1 MAAETQTDA
10 RSGAFHIL
18 LVALATVFAALAIAP
33 DTELGRSLTSLLLT
47 LSLGASLWAAS
58 RSPRLL
64 AAGIVLATASSV
76 GWFGSLLGL
85 PEGIGLLGPALSSAY
100 FLAAAAVLSQRVFRT
115 RVVTEDTLVGS
126 ICIYL
131 LLGLAFA
138 CAYLFLDQLDPGAF
152 ELRET
157 GGRALA
163 DFTYLS
169 LVTMTTLGYGDMT
182 PVGGPARALAV
193 LQSST
198 GVLYS
203 AIAVARLVAVY
214 TIGGEL
220 PEAEPRQ
227 PWHRQRLRNLLIALS
242 LLVLLPITF
251 GDLGGSWLRQGLA
264 AALLLAALYGLGAGR
279 LAKLAAVPVGIA
291 LALRTWSGDEGGG
304 APAIIAYGIEVCVFA
319 AGIAVIARQAILQS
333 EVNLE
338 VLFGAGCLYVL
349 LGIWGASTYALVSEL
364 GPGALSPPAY
374 SQGQL
379 LYLSFMTLTT
389 TGFGDILPTNRLAEL
404 VSGFIA
410 CLGIFYP
417 AILVARLVSLSSQSA
432 GQSDSQ

>member
-1 MAAETQTDA
+1 MRPDALTDA
-10 RSGAFHIL
+10 RSAAFHIL
-18 LVALATVFAALAIAP
+18 LVALAAVYAALAIAP
-33 DTELGRSLTSLLLT
+33 DSELGRSLTSALIS
-47 LSLGASLWAAS
+47 LSLGAALWAAS

-64 AAGIVLATASSV
+64 AAGVILATASSV

-85 PEGIGLLGPALSSAY
+85 PEGIGLLGPALTSAY
-100 FLAAAAVLSQRVFRT
+100 LLAAAAVLSQRVFRA

-152 ELRET
+152 ALRET
-157 GGRALA
+157 GDRALA

-169 LVTMTTLGYGDMT
+169 LVTMTTLGYGDIT
-182 PVGGPARALAV
+182 PLSGPARALAV
-193 LQSST
+193 LQSCT

-203 AIAVARLVAVY
+203 AIAVARLVAVHA
-214 TIGGEL
+214 TRGER

-227 PWHRQRLRNLLIALS
+227 PWHLQRLRNLLVALS
-242 LLVLLPITF
+242 LLVLIPIAF
-251 GDLGGSWLRQGLA
+251 GDLAGSWLREGLA
-264 AALLLAALYGLGAGR
+264 AALLVAALYGLGAGT
-279 LAKLAAVPVGIA
+279 LAKISAVPVAVA
-291 LALRTWSGDEGGG
+291 LGLRAWAGEGGVG
-304 APAIIAYGIEVCVFA
+304 AAAIIATAIEVCLFG

-333 EVNLE
+333 EVNRE
-338 VLFGAGCLYVL
+338 VLFGAGCLYVM
-349 LGIWGASTYALVSEL
+349 LGIWGASMFALVSEL
-364 GPGALSPPAY
+364 GPGAFIPPSAY
-374 SQGQL
+374 SKGDL

-389 TGFGDILPTNRLAEL
+389 TGFGDILPANRMAEL
-404 VSGFIA
+404 VSGITA

-432 GQSDSQ
+432 RRSD

>member
-1 MAAETQTDA
+1 MGPAALTDT
-10 RSGAFHIL
+10 RSAAFHLL
-18 LVALATVFAALAIAP
+18 LVALAAVFAALTIAP
-33 DTELGRSLTSLLLT
+33 DSELGRSLTSVLISA
-47 LSLGASLWAAS
+47 SLVAALWAAS
-58 RSPRLL
+58 RSPRLV
-64 AAGIVLATASSV
+64 AAGVVLAIASSV

-100 FLAAAAVLSQRVFRT
+100 FLAAAAVLSQRVFRA

-182 PVGGPARALAV
+182 PVSGPARALAV

-203 AIAVARLVAVY
+203 AIAVARLVAVH
-214 TIGGEL
+214 TSGGAP

-227 PWHRQRLRNLLIALS
+227 PWHLQRLRNLLIALS
-242 LLVLLPITF
+242 LLVLLPIAF

-264 AALLLAALYGLGAGR
+264 AALLLTALYGLGAGS
-279 LAKLAAVPVGIA
+279 LAKLAAMPVFLA
-291 LALRTWSGDEGGG
+291 LALRAWAGEEAAG
-304 APAIIAYGIEVCVFA
+304 APAIITAAVEVCVFG
-319 AGIAVIARQAILQS
+319 AGIGVIARHAMLQE
-333 EVNLE
+333 EVNRE
-338 VLFGAGCLYVL
+338 ILFGAGCFYVL
-349 LGIWGASTYALVSEL
+349 LGIWSAATFALVSEL
-364 GPGALSPPAY
+364 GPGALSPPGAY
-374 SQGQL
+374 APGQL
-379 LYLSFMTLTT
+379 LYFSFMTLTT
-389 TGFGDILPTNRLAEL
+389 TGYGDILPANRLAEL
-404 VSGFIA
+404 VSGITA
-410 CLGIFYP
+410 CVGIFYP
-417 AILVARLVSLSSQSA
+417 AILVARLVSLSSSA
-432 GQSDSQ
+432 RRSD